1 MERPQPETRPITK
14 SFTGDVGYTVLGV
27 TEHYFP
33 SRYQNINCKVAECK
47 ADIKNFRQMEVELVF
62 SLDINSQTVEELYEG
77 EYWKYDQTRNLLET
91 TKEKGFKTPAPLV
104 ALMLNKYLQVIEAEL
119 YINKK
124 KEPLAIDN
132 GADLLILPPSYPP
145 LTELPEDE
153 AYVYYDKKSAVFYGN
168 IAPNQEYRLKI
179 KLESNAATFEF
190 ATLFPYKEVQYPKID
205 MTSSSDFEIEPTASL
220 VYPVTSKEFPEWYEY
235 HLSKLLSMEPTRPLF
250 RPAVPERGSMPLFGP
265 IELFRGAGIAL
276 PKNKE
281 ELMEKLDE
289 AFIDASKPFSVSD
302 YGAVRFAF
310 MVLIPENKNTD
321 IIVRTIQRPLPT
333 RIYEQLQSLPNYREV
348 LVEYD
353 IFNLSNDKKLRLRIE
368 TEISGY
374 TDKAS
379 KCVFIHPINNK
390 KGKKARHIE
399 YQCPRLK
406 RDVLE
411 TIVKPEKA
419 TMLCKV
425 KNEDTKEILFEESY
439 NIDLLPHDQM
449 VWELNDVRSSHA
461 YRLYDFICAWISPT
475 DKDGR
480 LDEVRAKTAEYHP
493 DKAFGH
499 NNSTLEG
506 IQGQVRALYDYLAD
520 YGIKYVNQ
528 PFTAKNMEESQ
539 RVVLPE
545 TVLKNK
551 AGNCIDL
558 SVLFA
563 SILEGAG
570 IPTHILITTDHAFVG
585 WGDKR
590 SLDTMFFLE
599 TTMVGRNDFDTAIA
613 KGKEK
618 FIEDFM
624 FQGASVPF
632 ALDMIAHMRGNHFV
646 DLQEVRHSGLVTR
659 R

>member
-1 MERPQPETRPITK
+1 MERPQPSTRPITK
-14 SFTGDVGYTVLGV
+14 SFTGDVGFTVLGV

-33 SRYQNINCKVAECK
+33 LRYQNISCQVTTCK
-47 ADIKNFRQMEVELVF
+47 ADILNFRQMELELVF
-62 SLDINSQTVEELYEG
+62 SLDIDKQTIEDLYEG
-77 EYWKYDQTRNLLET
+77 EYWKYDQTRNLLED
-91 TKEKGFKTPAPLV
+91 TKEKGFTTPAPLV

-119 YINKK
+119 YIGNK
-124 KEPLAIDN
+124 KEPVAIDT
-132 GADLLILPPSYPP
+132 GADLLVLPPSHPP

-153 AYVYYDKKSAVFYGN
+153 AYVYYDKKATVFYGN
-168 IAPNQEYRLKI
+168 IAPDQEYRLKV
-179 KLESNAATFEF
+179 KLESNAASFEF
-190 ATLFPYKEVQYPKID
+190 ATLFPFKEVNYPRVD
-205 MTSSSDFEIEPTASL
+205 MSSSSDYEVEAVASI
-220 VYPVTSKEFPEWYEY
+220 VSPVISKDFPEWYEY
-235 HLSKLLSMEPTRPLF
+235 HLEKLLSMEPTPPMF
-250 RPAVPERGSMPLFGP
+250 RPAIPERGTMPLFGP
-265 IELFRGAGIAL
+265 EELFRGNGPV

-281 ELMEKLDE
+281 ELIKKLDE
-289 AFIDASKPFSVSD
+289 AFIDASKPFVVSD
-302 YGAVRFAF
+302 YTAVRFGFA
-310 MVLIPENKNTD
+310 VVIPQDKNTD

-353 IFNLSNDKKLRLRIE
+353 IFNLGHDKKLRLRVE
-368 TEISGY
+368 TEIAGY

-379 KCVFIHPINNK
+379 KCVFVHPINNK
-390 KGKKARHIE
+390 RGKKARHIE

-411 TIVKPEKA
+411 TIVKPERA

-425 KNEDTKEILFEESY
+425 TNEDTKEVLFEESY

-449 VWELNDVRSSHA
+449 VWELNDVRSNHA
-461 YRLYDFICAWISPT
+461 YRLYDFICAWVSPT

-480 LDEVRAKTAEYHP
+480 LDEVRAKTADYHP

-499 NNSTLEG
+499 KMATLED
-506 IQGQVRALYDYLAD
+506 IKEQVRALYNYLAD

-528 PFTAKNMEESQ
+528 PFTAKSMDESQ

-570 IPTHILITTDHAFVG
+570 IPTYILITTTHAFVG

-599 TTMVGRNDFDTAIA
+599 TTLIGRSDFDGAVE
-613 KGKEK
+613 KGKEE
-618 FIEDFM
+618 FVENFM
-624 FQGASVPF
+624 FKGGSVPF

-646 DLQEVRHSGLVTR
+646 DLQKVRHSGLVTR